1 MSARRPGSPAVCLI
15 ALTLLFAL
23 PAAALSQLS
32 SFDPV
37 TKTFRLEGGD
47 VSYVF
52 GVNEHDELQSI
63 YWGSRLQ
70 PGDSLAQATSNPGR
84 SSFES
89 GYSET
94 QQEYA
99 GWGQGLQWEP
109 ALKITFPDGNRDLV
123 FHYLSHRLTNDG
135 VDVTL
140 ARISHKGDVD

>member
-1 MSARRPGSPAVCLI
+1 
-15 ALTLLFAL
+15 LLFAL